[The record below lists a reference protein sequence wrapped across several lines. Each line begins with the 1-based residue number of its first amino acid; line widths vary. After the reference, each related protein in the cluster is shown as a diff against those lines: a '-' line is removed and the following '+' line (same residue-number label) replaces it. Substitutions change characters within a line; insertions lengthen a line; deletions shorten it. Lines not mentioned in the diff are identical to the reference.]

1 VTTASKPSAVSA
13 TSTASPDSLMLSL
26 FWKLFLTMW
35 LSIVGF
41 SATIGWLN
49 DKLAR
54 EQWAEEPA
62 NTFSRGMIRITQRAQ
77 QALQMEGRKGLRD
90 ELLNIPRMTRSH
102 IYVVDDQDQELLGRD
117 GALKQLVD
125 RRTAMDTQDF
135 QDAGG
140 SSYTIYTVDRTP
152 PATLLAPGPQG
163 TALRLV
169 AAAVISALIS
179 YFLARSL
186 VTPLEELRKAS
197 RKIAA
202 GDLATRVSKNMPS
215 RQDEIGQLATDF
227 DIMTSRL
234 QAMQQANQRLMQ
246 DVSHELRSPLARLSV
261 ALEIARKKGVGEIES
276 EIDRIALESQ
286 RLETLVNEVLSLLRE
301 SSEMIPRVDEDLDL
315 SALLSDLVEVV
326 NYEVPE
332 GKPGISWQAAGPCD
346 FHGDRELL
354 WRAMENLLRN
364 ALRHTHPEKGVL
376 LDLIV
381 SKRKSRVHLEVR
393 DFGAGVPEGELEKI
407 FEPFYRVQES
417 RDRVSGGHGLGL
429 SIAASAVHR
438 HGGAIRASNATDGG
452 LIVRISLPLT
462 QEPS

>member
-1 VTTASKPSAVSA
+1 
-13 TSTASPDSLMLSL
+13 MLSL
-26 FWKLFLTMW
+26 FWKIFLTMW

-102 IYVVDDQDQELLGRD
+102 IYVVDDEDQELLGRD
-117 GALKQLVD
+117 NALKQLVE
-125 RRTAMDTQDF
+125 RRTVMDTVEF
-135 QDAGG
+135 QDAA
-140 SSYTIYTVDRTP
+140 SNNYTIYTVNRTP

-169 AAAVISALIS
+169 AAAMISALIS

-186 VTPLEELRKAS
+186 ATPLEELRKAA

-202 GDLATRVSKNMPS
+202 GDLATRVSKTMPR
-215 RQDEIGQLATDF
+215 RQDEIGQLAKDF

-261 ALEIARKKGVGEIES
+261 ALEIARKKGVGEIGS
-276 EIDRIALESQ
+276 EIDRITLESE
-286 RLETLVNEVLSLLRE
+286 RLGTLVNDVLGLLRE
-301 SSEMIPRVDEDLDL
+301 SSETTPRFDEDLDL
-315 SALLSDLVEVV
+315 SVLLSDLVEVV

-332 GKPGISWQAAGPCD
+332 GKPGISWQATDPCE

-364 ALRHTHPEKGVL
+364 ALRHTDPDRGVL
-376 LDLIV
+376 LDLVV
-381 SKRKSRVHLEVR
+381 SKRKSSVRLEVR
-393 DFGAGVPEGELEKI
+393 DFGSGVPEEELEKI

-417 RDRVSGGHGLGL
+417 RDRGSGGHGLGL
-429 SIAASAVHR
+429 SIAANAVHM
-438 HGGAIRASNATDGG
+438 HGGGIQASNAEGGG
-452 LIVRISLPLT
+452 LVVIISLPLS
-462 QEPS
+462 QGGA

>member
-1 VTTASKPSAVSA
+1 
-13 TSTASPDSLMLSL
+13 MLSL

-62 NTFSRGMIRITQRAQ
+62 NTFTRGMIRITQRAQ
-77 QALQMEGRKGLRD
+77 QALLMEGRKGLRD

-102 IYVVDDQDQELLGRD
+102 IYVTDDDDRELLGRD
-117 GALKQLVD
+117 DALKQLVD
-125 RRTAMDTQDF
+125 RRSVMDTVEF

-140 SSYTIYTVDRTP
+140 SNYTIFTVNRTP

-169 AAAVISALIS
+169 AAALISALIS

-186 VTPLEELRKAS
+186 VTPLEALRKAS

-246 DVSHELRSPLARLSV
+246 DVSHELRSPLARLNV
-261 ALEIARKKGVGEIES
+261 ALEIARKKGVGKIES
-276 EIDRIALESQ
+276 EVDRIALESE
-286 RLETLVNEVLSLLRE
+286 RLEMLVNDVLGMLRE
-301 SSEMIPRVDEDLDL
+301 SSETMPRFDEELDL
-315 SALLSDLVEVV
+315 SILLSDLVEVV

-364 ALRHTHPEKGVL
+364 ALRYTNPDQGVV
-376 LDLIV
+376 LDLAV
-381 SKRKSRVHLEVR
+381 NRKKTSVRLDVR
-393 DFGAGVPEGELEKI
+393 DFGGGVPEAELEKI

-417 RDRVSGGHGLGL
+417 RDRSSGGHGLGL
-429 SIAASAVHR
+429 SIAANAVHM
-438 HGGAIRASNATDGG
+438 HGGSIEARNADNGG
-452 LIVRISLPLT
+452 LIVSISLPLSQGAT
-462 QEPS
+462 

>member
-1 VTTASKPSAVSA
+1 
-13 TSTASPDSLMLSL
+13 MLSL

-62 NTFSRGMIRITQRAQ
+62 NTFSRGMIRITQRAR

-117 GALKQLVD
+117 DALKQLVD
-125 RRTAMDTQDF
+125 RRTTMDTEDF

-140 SSYTIYTVDRTP
+140 NSYTIYTVDRTP

-169 AAAVISALIS
+169 AAAMISALIS

-202 GDLATRVSKNMPS
+202 GDLATRVSKHMPS
-215 RQDEIGQLATDF
+215 RQDEIGQLAVDF

-261 ALEIARKKGVGEIES
+261 ALEIARKKGAGKIES

-286 RLETLVNEVLSLLRE
+286 RLETLVDEVLSLLRE

-381 SKRKSRVHLEVR
+381 SKRKSSVHLEVR
-393 DFGAGVPEGELEKI
+393 DFGAGVPEDELEKI

-429 SIAASAVHR
+429 SIAASAVQR
-438 HGGAIRASNATDGG
+438 HGGAIRASNAEDGG

-462 QEPS
+462 QEPF

>member
-1 VTTASKPSAVSA
+1 
-13 TSTASPDSLMLSL
+13 MLSL

-77 QALQMEGRKGLRD
+77 QALQMEGRKGLRE

-102 IYVVDDQDQELLGRD
+102 IYVVDGTGAELLGRD
-117 GALKQLVD
+117 RALEQLFD
-125 RRTAMDTQDF
+125 RRTPMDTEEF
-135 QDAGG
+135 QDAAG
-140 SSYTIYTVDRTP
+140 SSYRIYTVNRTP

-202 GDLATRVSKNMPS
+202 GDLATRVSKTMPS
-215 RQDEIGQLATDF
+215 RQDEIGQLAVDF
-227 DIMTSRL
+227 DVMTTRL
-234 QAMQQANQRLMQ
+234 QAMQQANQRLLQ

-261 ALEIARKKGVGEIES
+261 ALEIARKKGAGKIQS
-276 EIDRIALESQ
+276 EIDRIALESD
-286 RLETLVNEVLSLLRE
+286 RLEILVNDVLGLLRE
-301 SSEMIPRVDEDLDL
+301 TSETSPGFDEELDL
-315 SALLSDLVEVV
+315 SVLLDDLVEVV

-332 GKPGISWQAAGPCD
+332 GKPGISWSSPGPCP

-364 ALRHTHPEKGVL
+364 ALRHTHVDRGVL
-376 LDLIV
+376 LGLTV
-381 SKRKSRVHLEVR
+381 SKRKSTVSLDVR
-393 DFGAGVPEGELEKI
+393 DFGDGVPENELEKI

-417 RDRVSGGHGLGL
+417 RDRGSGGHGLGL
-429 SIAASAVHR
+429 SIAATAIQR
-438 HGGAIRASNATDGG
+438 HGGNIQARNAEDGG
-452 LIVRISLPLT
+452 LLVTVSLPLNR
-462 QEPS
+462 EAI

>member
-1 VTTASKPSAVSA
+1 
-13 TSTASPDSLMLSL
+13 
-26 FWKLFLTMW
+26 MW

-77 QALQMEGRKGLRD
+77 QALQMEGRKGLRE

-102 IYVVDDQDQELLGRD
+102 IYVVDDEDQELLGRD
-117 GALKQLVD
+117 NALKQLVE
-125 RRTAMDTQDF
+125 RRTVMDTVEF
-135 QDAGG
+135 QDTAGNNY
-140 SSYTIYTVDRTP
+140 SIYTVNRTP

-202 GDLATRVSKNMPS
+202 GDLATRVSKTMPS
-215 RQDEIGQLATDF
+215 RQDEIGQLAKDF

-261 ALEIARKKGVGEIES
+261 ALEIARKKGVGEIGA
-276 EIDRIALESQ
+276 EIDRITLESE
-286 RLETLVNEVLSLLRE
+286 RLGTLVNDVLGLLRE
-301 SSEMIPRVDEDLDL
+301 SSETIPRFDEDLDL
-315 SALLSDLVEVV
+315 SVLLSDLVEVV

-332 GKPGISWQAAGPCD
+332 GKPGISWQATEPCE

-364 ALRHTHPEKGVL
+364 ALRYTDPDRGVL

-381 SKRKSRVHLEVR
+381 SKRKSSVRLEVR
-393 DFGAGVPEGELEKI
+393 DFGSGVPEGELEKI

-417 RDRVSGGHGLGL
+417 RDRGSGGHGLGL
-429 SIAASAVHR
+429 SIAANAVHM
-438 HGGAIRASNATDGG
+438 HGGSIEASNAPDGG
-452 LIVRISLPLT
+452 LIVSISLPLSQGT
-462 QEPS
+462 V

>member
-1 VTTASKPSAVSA
+1 
-13 TSTASPDSLMLSL
+13 MLSL

-77 QALQMEGRKGLRD
+77 QALQMDGRKGLRD

-102 IYVVDDQDQELLGRD
+102 IYVVDADGQELLGRD
-117 GALKQLVD
+117 NALKQLVD
-125 RRTAMDTQDF
+125 RRTVMDTTEFENDQG
-135 QDAGG
+135 DA
-140 SSYTIYTVDRTP
+140 YTILTVNRTP
-152 PATLLAPGPQG
+152 PTTLLAPGPQG

-169 AAAVISALIS
+169 AAAILSALIS

-186 VTPLEELRKAS
+186 ATPLEELRKAS

-202 GDLATRVSKNMPS
+202 GDLATRVSKTMPA

-227 DIMTSRL
+227 DVMTARL
-234 QAMQQANQRLMQ
+234 QAMQQANQRLLQ
-246 DVSHELRSPLARLSV
+246 DVSHELRSPLARMSV
-261 ALEIARKKGVGEIES
+261 AIEIARQKGVGEIGS
-276 EIDRIALESQ
+276 EIDRITLESE
-286 RLETLVNEVLSLLRE
+286 RLESLVNDVLGLLRE
-301 SSEMIPRVDEDLDL
+301 TSEMVVMSEEDLDL
-315 SALLSDLVEVV
+315 SALMSDLVEVV

-332 GKPGISWQAAGPCD
+332 GKPGVSWVAEQPCV

-364 ALRHTHPEKGVL
+364 ALRYTDPDLGVL
-376 LDLIV
+376 LSLDA
-381 SKRKSRVHLEVR
+381 SKRKSRVTLEVR
-393 DFGAGVPEGELEKI
+393 DYGAGVPEQELEKI

-417 RDRVSGGHGLGL
+417 RDRDTGGHGLGL
-429 SIAASAVHR
+429 SIVANAVKH
-438 HGGAIRASNATDGG
+438 HGGSIRARNAEDGG
-452 LIVRISLPLT
+452 LIVAVTLPLDRDT
-462 QEPS
+462 A

>member
-1 VTTASKPSAVSA
+1 
-13 TSTASPDSLMLSL
+13 
-26 FWKLFLTMW
+26 MW

-77 QALQMEGRKGLRD
+77 QALQMEGRKGLRE

-102 IYVVDDQDQELLGRD
+102 IYVVDDEDQELLGREN
-117 GALKQLVD
+117 ALKQLVE
-125 RRTAMDTQDF
+125 RRTVMDTVEF
-135 QDAGG
+135 QDVAG
-140 SSYTIYTVDRTP
+140 SNYTIYTVNRTP

-169 AAAVISALIS
+169 AAAAISALIS

-186 VTPLEELRKAS
+186 ATPLEELRKAS

-202 GDLATRVSKNMPS
+202 GDLATRVSKTMPS
-215 RQDEIGQLATDF
+215 RQDEIGQLAKDF

-261 ALEIARKKGVGEIES
+261 ALEIARKKGVGEIGA
-276 EIDRIALESQ
+276 EIDRITLESE
-286 RLETLVNEVLSLLRE
+286 RLGTLVNDVLGLLRE
-301 SSEMIPRVDEDLDL
+301 SSETIPRFDEDLDL
-315 SALLSDLVEVV
+315 SVLLSDLVEVV

-332 GKPGISWQAAGPCD
+332 GKPGISWQATEPCE

-364 ALRHTHPEKGVL
+364 ALRYTDPDRGVL

-381 SKRKSRVHLEVR
+381 SKRKSSVRLEVR
-393 DFGAGVPEGELEKI
+393 DFGSGVPEGELEKI

-417 RDRVSGGHGLGL
+417 RDRGSGGHGLGL
-429 SIAASAVHR
+429 SIAANAVHM
-438 HGGAIRASNATDGG
+438 HGGSIEASNTPGGG
-452 LIVRISLPLT
+452 LIVSISLPLSQGT
-462 QEPS
+462 V

>member
-1 VTTASKPSAVSA
+1 
-13 TSTASPDSLMLSL
+13 
-26 FWKLFLTMW
+26 MW

-102 IYVVDDQDQELLGRD
+102 IYVVDDEDQELLGRD
-117 GALKQLVD
+117 NALKQLVE
-125 RRTAMDTQDF
+125 RRTVMDTVEF
-135 QDAGG
+135 QDTAGNNY
-140 SSYTIYTVDRTP
+140 SIYTVNRTP

-202 GDLATRVSKNMPS
+202 GDLATRVSKTMPS
-215 RQDEIGQLATDF
+215 RQDEIGQLAKDF

-261 ALEIARKKGVGEIES
+261 ALEIARKKGVGEIGA
-276 EIDRIALESQ
+276 EIDRITLESE
-286 RLETLVNEVLSLLRE
+286 RLGTLVNDVLGLLRE
-301 SSEMIPRVDEDLDL
+301 SSETIPRFDEDLDL
-315 SALLSDLVEVV
+315 SVLLSDLVEVV

-332 GKPGISWQAAGPCD
+332 GKPGISWQATEPCE

-364 ALRHTHPEKGVL
+364 ALRHTDPDRGVL

-381 SKRKSRVHLEVR
+381 SKRKSSVRLEVR
-393 DFGAGVPEGELEKI
+393 DFGSGVPEGELEKI

-417 RDRVSGGHGLGL
+417 RDRGSGGHGLGL
-429 SIAASAVHR
+429 SIAANAVHM
-438 HGGAIRASNATDGG
+438 HGGSIQASNAPDGG
-452 LIVRISLPLT
+452 LIVSISLPLSQGT
-462 QEPS
+462 V

>member
-1 VTTASKPSAVSA
+1 
-13 TSTASPDSLMLSL
+13 MLSL

-41 SATIGWLN
+41 SAAIGMLN

-77 QALQMEGRKGLRD
+77 QALQAEGRKALRE

-102 IYVVDDQDQELLGRD
+102 IYVVDDEGGELLGRD
-117 GALKQLVD
+117 GALEQLVD
-125 RRTAMDTQDF
+125 RRTVMDTVDF
-135 QDAGG
+135 QDAEGNG
-140 SSYTIYTVDRTP
+140 YRIYTVNRTP
-152 PATLLAPGPQG
+152 PTTLLAPGPQG

-202 GDLATRVSKNMPS
+202 GDLATRVSRTMPS
-215 RQDEIGQLATDF
+215 RQDEIGQLAVDF
-227 DIMTSRL
+227 DVMTSRL
-234 QAMQQANQRLMQ
+234 QAMQQANQRLLQ

-261 ALEIARKKGVGEIES
+261 ALEIARKKGAGDIQS
-276 EIDRIALESQ
+276 EIDRIGLESD
-286 RLETLVNEVLSLLRE
+286 RLESLVNDVLGLLRE
-301 SSEMIPRVDEDLDL
+301 SSETLPGLDENVDLT
-315 SALLSDLVEVV
+315 ALLDDLVEVV

-332 GKPGISWQAAGPCD
+332 GKPGIAWQAAVPCEIR
-346 FHGDRELL
+346 GDRELL

-364 ALRHTHPEKGVL
+364 ALRHTDPDRGVML
-376 LDLIV
+376 GLRI
-381 SKRKSRVHLEVR
+381 SKRKAGVELEVR
-393 DFGAGVPEGELEKI
+393 DFGAGLPETELERS
-407 FEPFYRVQES
+407 FEAVYRVQES
-417 RDRVSGGHGLGL
+417 RERGSGGHGLGL
-429 SIAASAVHR
+429 SIAATAVQR
-438 HGGAIRASNATDGG
+438 HSGSIRASNAEDGG
-452 LIVRISLPLT
+452 LIVRINLPLNRD
-462 QEPS
+462 SV

>member
-1 VTTASKPSAVSA
+1 
-13 TSTASPDSLMLSL
+13 
-26 FWKLFLTMW
+26 MW

-77 QALQMEGRKGLRD
+77 QALQMEGRKALRD

-102 IYVVDDQDQELLGRD
+102 IYVVDDESQELLGRD
-117 GALKQLVD
+117 NALKQLVE
-125 RRTAMDTQDF
+125 RRTVMDTVEF
-135 QDAGG
+135 QDTAGNNY
-140 SSYTIYTVDRTP
+140 SIYTVNRTP

-186 VTPLEELRKAS
+186 ATPLEELRKAS

-202 GDLATRVSKNMPS
+202 GDLATRVSKTVPS
-215 RQDEIGQLATDF
+215 RQDEIGQLAKDF

-261 ALEIARKKGVGEIES
+261 ALEIARKKGVGDIGS
-276 EIDRIALESQ
+276 EIDRITLESE
-286 RLETLVNEVLSLLRE
+286 RLGTLINDVLGLLRE
-301 SSEMIPRVDEDLDL
+301 SSDTTPRFDADLDL

-332 GKPGISWQAAGPCD
+332 GKPGIAWQPAAPCE

-364 ALRHTHPEKGVL
+364 ALRYTDPDRGVL
-376 LDLIV
+376 MELV
-381 SKRKSRVHLEVR
+381 VGKRKSQVRLEVR
-393 DFGAGVPEGELEKI
+393 DFGSGVPESELEKI

-417 RDRVSGGHGLGL
+417 RDRGSGGHGLGL
-429 SIAASAVHR
+429 SIAANAVQM
-438 HGGAIRASNATDGG
+438 HGGSIQASNARDGG
-452 LIVRISLPLT
+452 LIVSISLPLT
-462 QEPS
+462 REIT

>member
-1 VTTASKPSAVSA
+1 
-13 TSTASPDSLMLSL
+13 MLSL
-26 FWKLFLTMW
+26 FWKIFLTMW

-102 IYVVDDQDQELLGRD
+102 IYVVDDEDQELLGRD
-117 GALKQLVD
+117 NALKQLVE
-125 RRTAMDTQDF
+125 RRTVMDTVEF
-135 QDAGG
+135 QDAAGNN
-140 SSYTIYTVDRTP
+140 YTIYTVNRTP

-186 VTPLEELRKAS
+186 ATPLEELRKAS

-202 GDLATRVSKNMPS
+202 GDLATRVSKTMPR
-215 RQDEIGQLATDF
+215 RQDEIGQLAKDF

-261 ALEIARKKGVGEIES
+261 ALEIARKKGVGEIGS
-276 EIDRIALESQ
+276 EIDRITLESE
-286 RLETLVNEVLSLLRE
+286 RLGTLVNDVLGLLRE
-301 SSEMIPRVDEDLDL
+301 SSETIPRFDEDLDL

-332 GKPGISWQAAGPCD
+332 GKPGISWQATVPCE

-364 ALRHTHPEKGVL
+364 ALRHTDPDRGVL

-381 SKRKSRVHLEVR
+381 SKRKSSVRLEVR
-393 DFGAGVPEGELEKI
+393 DFGSGVPEGELEKI

-417 RDRVSGGHGLGL
+417 RDRGSGGHGLGL
-429 SIAASAVHR
+429 SIAANAVHM
-438 HGGAIRASNATDGG
+438 HGGSIQASNAQGGG
-452 LIVRISLPLT
+452 LIVSIILPLS
-462 QEPS
+462 QGAV